1 MLEVS
6 DLYTFQNGQSLES
19 RTKFALDASKLES
32 TEKSS
37 MQCPEDRI
45 REFIAVGVLR
55 GSMQGASEIH
65 SCCDF
70 GQRWFQASKI
80 RVTGVFNS
88 FEQFERNWLPWC
100 LKKGVCPVFAVC
112 FCVDRTCFFGG
123 CPWSSL
129 TSVRRRQDPVL
140 RGSSWRWENIHRQV
154 YCRGLSSILG

>member
-70 GQRWFQASKI
+70 GSVGFKHPKSESLEFSTHLNNLKG
-80 RVTGVFNS
+80 TGFH
-88 FEQFERNWLPWC
+88 
-100 LKKGVCPVFAVC
+100 GV
-112 FCVDRTCFFGG
+112 
-123 CPWSSL
+123 
-129 TSVRRRQDPVL
+129 
-140 RGSSWRWENIHRQV
+140 
-154 YCRGLSSILG
+154 